1 MAAII
6 ISLFVLGHLSP
17 FVHGKFSHA
26 CSSVCIMYIYNYIY
40 LCMDGWQM
48 MLHVYSV
55 YLIAIIHCTIII
67 LSGQTS
73 GDLRLVSASGST
85 GGSSG
90 RLEVYYNGQWGTV
103 CKDLFSRNDGQ
114 VACKQL
120 GFDAA
125 DRYGTADTLG

>member
-1 MAAII
+1 M
-6 ISLFVLGHLSP
+6 
-17 FVHGKFSHA
+17 
-26 CSSVCIMYIYNYIY
+26 
-40 LCMDGWQM
+40 
-48 MLHVYSV
+48 
-55 YLIAIIHCTIII
+55 TIII

-85 GGSSG
+85 GGSAG

-103 CKDLFSRNDGQ
+103 CRDLFSRYDGQ

-120 GFDAA
+120 GFDTA